1 MENLLQ
7 RLEQLYE
14 SRKKLEE
21 KLLLKLRYNNLKYA
35 SINDTLENLNEL
47 RIRIEEVEAHITLDE
62 VHKLKTKL
70 NIFDNKINF

>member
-14 SRKKLEE
+14 ARKKLEE

-35 SINDTLENLNEL
+35 SIDDSLENLNEL
-47 RIRIEEVEAHITLDE
+47 RIRIEEVEGHITLDE